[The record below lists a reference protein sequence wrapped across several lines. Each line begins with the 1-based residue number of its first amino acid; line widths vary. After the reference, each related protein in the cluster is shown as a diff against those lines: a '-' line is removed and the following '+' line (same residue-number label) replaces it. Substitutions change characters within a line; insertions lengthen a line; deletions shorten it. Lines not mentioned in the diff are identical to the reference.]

1 MKNVLVV
8 YYSQSGQLLEIAK
21 NVTKDL
27 EDSQDVNLTFYEIK
41 LKEDF
46 PFPWTKDEF
55 YDAFP
60 ETFLQIPSELSDLE
74 NPILKQKYDLVIL
87 AYQVWYLSPA
97 IPINSFLKNDIVK
110 ELLQNTP
117 VITLIGARN
126 MWIQA
131 QEKVKRLLVANN
143 VNLVGN
149 IALVDRH
156 INHVSV
162 ITIVHWMFNGD
173 KNKRFIGVFP
183 KPGVSQKDID
193 ESIKFSAVILNHLLQ
208 SRYDTLQTNLLALGA
223 VKIKSFLVLVD
234 KRANVI
240 FSKWANYIH
249 GKGRS
254 KGAERRLS
262 VMMFSRYLMFA
273 IWFIAPI
280 VFVLFLLT
288 YVPLIG
294 RIKKDKKYF
303 SSVQYKK
310 S

>member
-27 EDSQDVNLTFYEIK
+27 ENSEKVNLSFYEIK

-60 ETFLQIPSELSDLE
+60 ETFLQIPSELKDLD
-74 NPILKQKYDLVIL
+74 NPVLKQKYDLVIL

-97 IPINSFLKNDIVK
+97 IPINSFLKNDIAKNLLK
-110 ELLQNTP
+110 ETP
-117 VITLIGARN
+117 VVTLIGARN

-131 QEKVKRLLVANN
+131 QEKVKQLLVTNN
-143 VNLVGN
+143 ANLVGH

-156 INHVSV
+156 INHISV

-173 KNKRFIGVFP
+173 KNKRFMGIFP

-193 ESIKFSAVILNHLLQ
+193 ESVKFSPSILNHLFQSNYDDLQ
-208 SRYDTLQTNLLALGA
+208 KSLLDIGA

-234 KRANVI
+234 RRANVI

-249 GKGRS
+249 GKGRA
-254 KGAERRLS
+254 KGVERRSL

-288 YVPLIG
+288 YVPLLG
-294 RIKKDKKYF
+294 KIKRDKKYF
-303 SSVQYKK
+303 SSTQLKN
-310 S
+310 

>member
-21 NVTKDL
+21 NVTENL
-27 EDSQDVNLTFYEIK
+27 ENSQEVNLTYYEIK
-41 LKEDF
+41 LKENF

-60 ETFLQIPSELSDLE
+60 ETFLQIPSELTDLD

-97 IPINSFLKNDIVK
+97 IPINSFLKNDVAK
-110 ELLQNTP
+110 ELLKDTP

-131 QEKVKRLLVANN
+131 QEKIKRLLVSNN
-143 VNLVGN
+143 ANLVGH

-156 INHVSV
+156 INHISV

-173 KNKRFIGVFP
+173 KNKRFLGFFP

-193 ESIKFSAVILNHLLQ
+193 ESVKFSSVVLNHLIQNEYDDLQ
-208 SRYDTLQTNLLALGA
+208 NNLLDIGA

-234 KRANVI
+234 KRANLI
-240 FSKWANYIH
+240 FNKWANFIH
-249 GKGRS
+249 SKGRA
-254 KGAERRLS
+254 KGAERRSL

-288 YVPLIG
+288 YIPLIG
-294 RIKKDKKYF
+294 KINKDKKYF
-303 SSVQYKK
+303 SSTQLKN
-310 S
+310 

>member
-27 EDSQDVNLTFYEIK
+27 ESSEEVNVSFYEIK

-46 PFPWTKDEF
+46 PFPWTKNEF
-55 YDAFP
+55 YDTFP
-60 ETFLQIPSELSDLE
+60 ETFLQIPSELADLD
-74 NPILKQKYDLVIL
+74 NSVLKQKYDLVIL

-97 IPINSFLKNDIVK
+97 IPINSFLKNGVAK
-110 ELLQNTP
+110 ELLKDTP
-117 VITLIGARN
+117 IITLIGARN

-143 VNLVGN
+143 ANLVGH

-156 INHVSV
+156 INHISV

-173 KNKRFIGVFP
+173 KNKRFMGFFP

-193 ESIKFSAVILNHLLQ
+193 ESTKFSPVVLNHLLLGK
-208 SRYDTLQTNLLALGA
+208 YDAMQNNLLDLGA
-223 VKIKSFLVLVD
+223 IKIKPFLVLVD

-240 FSKWANYIH
+240 FSKWANFIH
-249 GKGRS
+249 NKGRA
-254 KGAERRLS
+254 KGAERRSL

-294 RIKKDKKYF
+294 KINKDKKYF
-303 SSVQYKK
+303 SSVQIKK

>member
-21 NVTKDL
+21 NITKEL
-27 EDSQDVNLTFYEIK
+27 EDSEEVNLTFYKIK

-60 ETFLQIPSELSDLE
+60 ETFLQIPSELSDLD
-74 NPILKQKYDLVIL
+74 NPVLKQKYDLVIL

-97 IPINSFLKNDIVK
+97 IPINSFLKNDLAK
-110 ELLQNTP
+110 ELLKDTP
-117 VITLIGARN
+117 VVTLIGARN

-131 QEKVKRLLVANN
+131 QEKVKRLLAANN
-143 VNLVGN
+143 TNLVGN

-173 KNKRFIGVFP
+173 KNKRFMGFFP

-193 ESIKFSAVILNHLLQ
+193 ESTKFSPVILNHLLLGN
-208 SRYDTLQTNLLALGA
+208 YDALQNSLLAIDA

-240 FSKWANYIH
+240 FSKWANFIH
-249 GKGRS
+249 KKGRA
-254 KGAERRLS
+254 KGAERRSL

-294 RIKKDKKYF
+294 KINKDKKYF
-303 SSVQYKK
+303 SSVQLKK

>member
-27 EDSQDVNLTFYEIK
+27 ESSEEVNVSFYEIK

-46 PFPWTKDEF
+46 PFPWSKDEF

-60 ETFLQIPSELSDLE
+60 ETFLQIPSELTDLD
-74 NPILKQKYDLVIL
+74 NPVLKQKYDLVIL

-97 IPINSFLKNDIVK
+97 IPINSFLKNNIAK
-110 ELLQNTP
+110 ELLEGTP
-117 VITLIGARN
+117 TITLIGARN

-131 QEKVKRLLVANN
+131 QEKVKRLLAKNN
-143 VNLVGN
+143 ANLVGH

-156 INHVSV
+156 INHISV

-173 KNKRFIGVFP
+173 KNKRFLGFFP

-193 ESIKFSAVILNHLLQ
+193 ESIKFSPAILNHLLQ
-208 SRYDTLQTNLLALGA
+208 SKYDALQNNLLDLGA
-223 VKIKSFLVLVD
+223 IKIKSFLVLVD

-249 GKGRS
+249 GKGRA
-254 KGAERRLS
+254 KGAERRSL

-294 RIKKDKKYF
+294 KINKDKKYF
-303 SSVQYKK
+303 SSVQLK

>member
-27 EDSQDVNLTFYEIK
+27 ENSEKVNLSFYEIK

-60 ETFLQIPSELSDLE
+60 ETFLQIPSELKDLD
-74 NPILKQKYDLVIL
+74 NPVLKQKYDLVIL

-97 IPINSFLKNDIVK
+97 IPINSFLKNDIAKNLLK
-110 ELLQNTP
+110 ETP
-117 VITLIGARN
+117 VVTLIGARN

-131 QEKVKRLLVANN
+131 QEKVKQLLVTNN
-143 VNLVGN
+143 ANLVGH

-156 INHVSV
+156 INHISV

-173 KNKRFIGVFP
+173 KNKRFMGIFP

-193 ESIKFSAVILNHLLQ
+193 ESVKFSPSILNHLFQSNYDDLQ
-208 SRYDTLQTNLLALGA
+208 KSLLDIGA

-234 KRANVI
+234 RRANVI

-249 GKGRS
+249 GKGRA
-254 KGAERRLS
+254 KGVERRSL

-288 YVPLIG
+288 YVPLLGKIN
-294 RIKKDKKYF
+294 RDKKYF
-303 SSVQYKK
+303 SSTELKK
-310 S
+310 

>member
-21 NVTKDL
+21 NVIKDL
-27 EDSQDVNLTFYEIK
+27 EISQEVNLTFYEIK
-41 LKEDF
+41 LKDDF

-74 NPILKQKYDLVIL
+74 NPILKQKYDLVFL

-97 IPINSFLKNDIVK
+97 IPINSFLKNDVAK
-110 ELLQNTP
+110 ELLADTP

-143 VNLVGN
+143 ANLIGN

-156 INHVSV
+156 INHISV

-173 KNKRFIGVFP
+173 KNKRFMGIFP

-193 ESIKFSAVILNHLLQ
+193 ESIKYSPIILNHLVQNDYDDLQ
-208 SRYDTLQTNLLALGA
+208 KKLLKIGA
-223 VKIKSFLVLVD
+223 VKIKPFLVLVD

-240 FSKWANYIH
+240 FSKWANFIH
-249 GKGRS
+249 GKGRA
-254 KGAERRLS
+254 KGVERRSL
-262 VMMFSRYLMFA
+262 VTMFSRYLMFA

-294 RIKKDKKYF
+294 KIRKDKKYF
-303 SSVQYKK
+303 SSVQLKK

>member
-21 NVTKDL
+21 NVTKNL
-27 EDSQDVNLTFYEIK
+27 INSEEVNVSFYEIK
-41 LKEDF
+41 LKKNF
-46 PFPWTKDEF
+46 PFPWSKDEF

-60 ETFLQIPSELSDLE
+60 ETFAQIPSELTDLD

-97 IPINSFLKNDIVK
+97 IPINSFLKNNVAK
-110 ELLQNTP
+110 ELLKDTP
-117 VITLIGARN
+117 TITLIGARN

-131 QEKVKRLLVANN
+131 QEKVKLLLVECKAD
-143 VNLVGN
+143 LVGN

-156 INHVSV
+156 INHISV

-173 KNKRFIGVFP
+173 KNKRFMGIFP

-193 ESIKFSAVILNHLLQ
+193 ESIKFSPVILTHLLQ
-208 SRYDTLQTNLLALGA
+208 NSYDNLQSNLLEIGA

-240 FSKWANYIH
+240 FNKWANFILK
-249 GKGRS
+249 KGRA
-254 KGAERRLS
+254 KGAERRSL

-294 RIKKDKKYF
+294 KIKKDKKYF
-303 SSVQYKK
+303 SSIQLKN
-310 S
+310 

>member
-21 NVTKDL
+21 NVTKNL
-27 EDSQDVNLTFYEIK
+27 EDSQDVKLSFYEIK
-41 LKEDF
+41 LKENF

-60 ETFLQIPSELSDLE
+60 ETFLQIPSELTDLD
-74 NPILKQKYDLVIL
+74 NPVLKQKYDMVIL

-97 IPINSFLKNDIVK
+97 IPVNSFLKNDVAK
-110 ELLQNTP
+110 ELLKNTP

-131 QEKVKRLLVANN
+131 QEKVKRLLAANN
-143 VNLVGN
+143 ANLVGH

-156 INHVSV
+156 INHISV

-173 KNKRFIGVFP
+173 KNKRFMGIFP

-193 ESIKFSAVILNHLLQ
+193 ESVKFSPVILNHLLQ
-208 SRYDTLQTNLLALGA
+208 NEYQELQDNLLDRGAL
-223 VKIKSFLVLVD
+223 KIKSFLVLVD

-240 FSKWANYIH
+240 FSKWANFIH

-254 KGAERRLS
+254 KGAERRSL

-294 RIKKDKKYF
+294 KIKKDKKYF
-303 SSVQYKK
+303 SSVQLK
-310 S
+310 

>member
-27 EDSQDVNLTFYEIK
+27 ENSQEVNLTYYEIK
-41 LKEDF
+41 LKENF

-60 ETFLQIPSELSDLE
+60 ETFLQIPSELTDLD
-74 NPILKQKYDLVIL
+74 NPVLKQKYDLVIL

-97 IPINSFLKNDIVK
+97 IPINSFLKNTVAK
-110 ELLQNTP
+110 ELLKETP
-117 VITLIGARN
+117 IITLIGARN

-131 QEKVKRLLVANN
+131 QEKVKRLLVDCNA
-143 VNLVGN
+143 NLVGH

-173 KNKRFIGVFP
+173 KNKRFLGFFP

-193 ESIKFSAVILNHLLQ
+193 ESIKFSPAILNHLLLGK
-208 SRYDTLQTNLLALGA
+208 YEALQNNLLAMDA
-223 VKIKSFLVLVD
+223 VKIKPFLVLVD

-249 GKGRS
+249 GKGRA
-254 KGAERRLS
+254 KGTERRSL

-294 RIKKDKKYF
+294 KIKRDKKYF
-303 SSVQYKK
+303 SSVQLKK